1 MLASFHLVRYR
12 ARSLVPGQGRALGL
26 DRSAVGRVEGLRF
39 WRSLVVGIGSPEHP
53 RGLPVPNPRCS
64 AFLAVWDDEAALD
77 DFLETSPVSQR
88 WEAHAKERWHVRL
101 EPVHTHGTWGGANPF
116 AGVGGQSAEGPGAV
130 LTFINL
136 RAKGF
141 LPFWRTLPGVSN
153 QLADHPGFLTG
164 VFLTDPPP
172 GTLRRNT
179 TFSLWHSLDDAMDF
193 GYRQPQHEDAVRR
206 SQDKRWDV
214 EMCFARFRPYGSV
227 GTWNGRDLLN
237 ADRSAEDAYQ
247 DE

>member
-12 ARSLVPGQGRALGL
+12 ARSLIPAQGRALGL
-26 DRSAVGRVEGLRF
+26 DRRAVGRVEGLRF
-39 WRSLVVGIGSPEHP
+39 WRSLVLGIGPPERP
-53 RGLPVPNPRCS
+53 RGLPVPAPRCS

-101 EPVHTHGTWGGANPF
+101 EPVHTHGTWGGTNPF
-116 AGVGGQSAEGPGAV
+116 AGGGSKPVEGPGAV

-141 LPFWRTLPGVSN
+141 LPFWQTMPVVSN
-153 QLADHPGFLTG
+153 QLVGQPGFLVG
-164 VFLTDPPP
+164 VGLTDAPP
-172 GTLRRNT
+172 GTLRRNV
-179 TFSLWHSLDDAMDF
+179 TFSLWRSLDDAMDF
-193 GYRQPQHEDAVRR
+193 AYRQPQHDDAVRR
-206 SQDKRWDV
+206 SRDKKWDL
-214 EMCFARFRPYGSV
+214 ETCFARFRPYGSV
-227 GTWNGRDLLN
+227 GTWNGRDPLS
-237 ADRSAEDAYQ
+237 ADRSADDVYQ